1 MKIRIPKQ
9 LEIFGHKYKVIERNE
24 EKTGTEAYGSHFGA
38 VNKIYL
44 NDRIKGSQRES
55 SFLHELLEAAN
66 WHQHIELSH
75 KQIEQLEVGLYSI
88 FKKL

>member
-1 MKIRIPKQ
+1 MKIRIPKK
-9 LEIFGHKYKVIERNE
+9 LDIFGHKYKVVERDE
-24 EKTGTEAYGSHFGA
+24 EKAGADAFGSHFG
-38 VNKIYL
+38 VINKIYL
-44 NDRIKGSQRES
+44 NSRIKGSQRES

-75 KQIEQLEVGLYSI
+75 KQIEQLEIGLYNI